1 MALKLDNRPGQV
13 YDPEEESKKVPQN
26 PPDDGLE
33 ESWNQPSQPSN
44 KDISAGIADAERYAN
59 SSDGQQSDLNEDEE
73 SIPNESNNKLGRG
86 YTGGSKKTSS
96 SVVTR
101 KRLGIGGGAFGL
113 GAIIVTL
120 LMGFTSSLY
129 LVHVKEGLTGEG
141 NKVSNTIGTYMQ
153 KRRLNT
159 FGTILQKG
167 AQNIQ
172 TDKLTKKLTAEGFE
186 VFAENGG
193 IKSISKNGIELVFEG
208 SSRKSMVEQVNNLGR
223 TVAGREFIS
232 SFDNVAKEGVS
243 RFAGVVSRKKVY
255 QKLSMFALIDWIG
268 AYRERAGPGD
278 VGPDDNRSTF
288 SRTLVASDETIKEVV
303 SNASLADLERLQI
316 DPENIPEGT
325 FVDNVGQETADGANQ
340 LREETLNNGGEK
352 VLVAGEDQIDN
363 AIGAGVEAAAGLVP
377 GIGATDEI
385 GQTFARKVGGK
396 IGSTAL
402 TAVAGGIDLTG
413 LHRQGCRVKGTLQFI
428 KNVRNT
434 LMAIELAKFALKF
447 YTIADH
453 QKAGLIE
460 SSSIKLMAL
469 YLAGSTGSGGMQWAL
484 NAGKGAVSAEGLA
497 KYGVGYA
504 DVGVLSA
511 ISTFLGSVPGLG
523 VDSCKF
529 VNNPL
534 TQVAGTIAG
543 GLLAVF
549 TLTGSVQV
557 SIPVSVGLTIANELA
572 FAIGTPLLIRS
583 VAGLVVDGW
592 ESQFNAGDALAAG
605 DGVFKSQTAGANGGL
620 PVSNDLFALQSNE
633 ATAIYQEKLA
643 KQSIVDRYLNVA
655 KADSLLGKMSISL
668 PMTLPQLGDGI
679 VKIATNTIPGS
690 TKIVTNTLN
699 PFDNQ
704 IASAAGSDQ
713 CEDSAAIEYNIATD
727 PFCSPIMSYVPVLDL
742 DKTEA
747 VLRDNQYIDVQG
759 QPIGEFADFVENCFS
774 GRTGM
779 LHPPEISKDGES
791 EENDSTCVVGTS
803 DDGPLAGD
811 IEETFAGFN
820 TPDNRSFVQKIFTP
834 RASAQTPDINRIPT
848 KKERFAAWYGYLADQ
863 ENMLSQINDELAE
876 IGIED
881 PQLVNSNVFVL
892 GDSLT
897 VGMQNLAGTDDGG
910 GNYLQRELNGRGWNA
925 TIDAQGCRSVYQS
938 AGAIIGDGSS
948 CPRATIYDGIST
960 INDPTNQQAIRS
972 AGTFVI
978 ALGTNGGETG
988 GSGSTSTDVFRD
1000 KSAELIDR
1008 IKEFNPSANI
1018 YWLNLRFRTETAR
1031 QTERNAVINDLVSEK
1046 GIRLMDW
1053 DTYVNTLS
1061 SNNDF
1066 ADDVTFAAYPDG
1078 TLDNVHHDA
1087 RGYRIKTSFLV
1098 NSLGSP
1104 SPNVNETTIVTGQP
1118 TDNIPCGAGTDRG
1131 PADGYEDG
1139 VLTKIRICDV
1149 QGTIVNSQIAA
1160 NIDKMYTEARA
1171 AGAALSGEGFRTMAS
1186 QQGGW
1191 ASRCGVNYPQ
1201 TSRWASP
1208 PCRGAQL
1215 ARPGYSNHQMGF
1227 AIDLRC
1233 NGSGSVISTTTD
1245 VCFLWLEKN
1254 AARFGFYEWGNDEQ
1268 LPVSPSRN
1276 IGGYEPWHWSV
1287 NGN

>member
-13 YDPEEESKKVPQN
+13 YDPEEESRRVPST

-33 ESWNQPSQPSN
+33 NAWRQPEYKSK
-44 KDISAGIADAERYAN
+44 KDKQEPDVASAERNA
-59 SSDGQQSDLNEDEE
+59 SSDDGQQSGYSEGEE
-73 SIPNESNNKLGRG
+73 PIPNETNGSLGKG
-86 YTGGSKKTSS
+86 YTGGSKKSK
-96 SVVTR
+96 SVVTK

-113 GAIIVTL
+113 GAIVVTL

-159 FGTILQKG
+159 FGTIIQKG
-167 AQNIQ
+167 AQNLQ
-172 TDKLTKKLTAEGFE
+172 TDKLTRKLTSEGFE
-186 VFAENGG
+186 VVAERGA
-193 IKSISKNGIELVFEG
+193 IRSISKGGVELVFDG
-208 SSRKSMVEQVNNLGR
+208 STKSIVQQVNSLGQSL
-223 TVAGREFIS
+223 AGREFIS
-232 SFDNVAKEGVS
+232 SFDNVAKEGIS
-243 RFAGVVSRKKVY
+243 RFAGVVTRKKVY
-255 QKLSMFALIDWIG
+255 QKLGMLALIDWIG
-268 AYRERAGPGD
+268 AYRVRAGPEAVDGKQPRA
-278 VGPDDNRSTF
+278 VF
-288 SRTLVASDETIKEVV
+288 SQAFTRSDETIKEVV
-303 SNASLADLERLQI
+303 SNASLADLERLGL
-316 DPENIPEGT
+316 DPEDIPDGT
-325 FVDNVGQETADGANQ
+325 FVDNIGQETADGANQ

-363 AIGAGVEAAAGLVP
+363 AIGSGVEAAAGLVP

-402 TAVAGGIDLTG
+402 TAVAGGIDLTS

-504 DVGVLSA
+504 DVGILSA

-655 KADSLLGKMSISL
+655 KADSLLGKISISM

-679 VKIATNTIPGS
+679 VKIATNTIPSS

-704 IASAAGSDQ
+704 VASAAGSDQ

-742 DKTEA
+742 DQTEA
-747 VLRDNQYIDVQG
+747 VLRDEGQIDLQG
-759 QPIGEFADFVENCFS
+759 QPIDEFEVFVENCFS

-779 LHPPEISKDGES
+779 LHPAEISRDGES
-791 EENDSTCVVGTS
+791 EENDDTCVVGTS
-803 DDGPLAGD
+803 DDSFAGD
-811 IEETFAGFN
+811 IEETFVGFN

-834 RASAQTPDINRIPT
+834 RASAQTPDVNRIPT

-863 ENMLSQINDELAE
+863 DNMLGQINDELAE
-876 IGIED
+876 IGFEN

-910 GNYLQRELNGRGWNA
+910 GNYLQRELSARGWSP
-925 TIDAQGCRSVYQS
+925 TVDAQGCRSVYQS
-938 AGAIIGDGSS
+938 AGAIVGDGSS
-948 CPRATIYDGIST
+948 CPRTTIYDGIST
-960 INDPTNQQAIRS
+960 INNPTNQQAVRS

-988 GSGSTSTDVFRD
+988 DSGSTSTDVFRD

-1008 IKEFNPSANI
+1008 IKEYNPSANI
-1018 YWLNLRFRTETAR
+1018 YWLNLRFRNETPR
-1031 QTERNAVINDLVSEK
+1031 EVERNAIINDLVSEK

-1053 DTYVNTLS
+1053 DTHVNTLS

-1066 ADDVTFAAYPDG
+1066 SDDVSFATYADG

-1104 SPNVNETTIVTGQP
+1104 SPNVNETTIITGQP

-1131 PADGYEDG
+1131 VADGYEDG

-1160 NIDKMYTEARA
+1160 NIDQMYTEARA
-1171 AGAALSGEGFRTMAS
+1171 AGAALSGDGFRTMAA

-1215 ARPGYSNHQMGF
+1215 ARPGFSNHQMGM

-1233 NGSGSVISTTTD
+1233 NGAAGVISSTTD
-1245 VCFLWLEKN
+1245 TCFIWLENN

-1276 IGGYEPWHWSV
+1276 RGGYEPWHWSV